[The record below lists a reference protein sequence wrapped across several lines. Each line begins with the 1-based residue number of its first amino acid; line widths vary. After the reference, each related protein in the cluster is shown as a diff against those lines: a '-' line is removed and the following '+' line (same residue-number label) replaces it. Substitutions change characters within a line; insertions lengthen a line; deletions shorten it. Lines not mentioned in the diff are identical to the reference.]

1 MLKFLMATLFLGL
14 VSFNTAQANEAL
26 NMSTAEDVNVEQGA
40 QVGDFAASLL
50 EDSTMQLE
58 ESTMRPRPGR
68 GWFVRWRDAD
78 TGQDISGW
86 VPSDRPVCGHGAN
99 CNCRGQNYCGE
110 YRRGQRALYW
120 DRGCRAYPR
129 TIVCEA
135 VRR

>member
-14 VSFNTAQANEAL
+14 VSFNTAQASDAL
-26 NMSTAEDVNVEQGA
+26 NMSTVDDTAAVTQDA
-40 QVGDFAASLL
+40 QVGEVGDFTASL
-50 EDSTMQLE
+50 LE